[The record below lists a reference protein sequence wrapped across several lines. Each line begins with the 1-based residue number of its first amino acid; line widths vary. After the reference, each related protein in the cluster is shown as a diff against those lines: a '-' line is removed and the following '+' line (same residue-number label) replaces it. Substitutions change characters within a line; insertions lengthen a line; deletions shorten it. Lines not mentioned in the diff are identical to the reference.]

1 MLAPFQEM
9 SFISTEVKLVLQ
21 YPKSKTEITNLR
33 VSFCVTPGIKK
44 ASITGKSL
52 Y

>member
-21 YPKSKTEITNLR
+21 YPKSKTEINLR